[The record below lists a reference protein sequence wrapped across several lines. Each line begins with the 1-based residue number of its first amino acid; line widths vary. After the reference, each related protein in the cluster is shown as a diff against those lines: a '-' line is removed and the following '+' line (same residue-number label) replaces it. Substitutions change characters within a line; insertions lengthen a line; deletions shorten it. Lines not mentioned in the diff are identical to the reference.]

1 MRTDDKFM
9 DQISRLKND
18 KPSEE
23 LYQRIMTVV
32 PHLAQAGA
40 EAPGRPGWFT
50 RFFGEWNYAL
60 RLKVAS
66 FAMLAVFGFCVGHL
80 KGPSAPQDSFYSSII
95 TGDIGWED

>member
-9 DQISRLKND
+9 EQISRLKSD

-23 LYQRIMTVV
+23 LYQRIITVV
-32 PHLAQAGA
+32 PHLAQAGVDMPA
-40 EAPGRPGWFT
+40 NKTWLE

-80 KGPSAPQDSFYSSII
+80 KGPSAHQDSFFSAII
-95 TGDIGWED
+95 TGDIGWEN

>member
-9 DQISRLKND
+9 DQISRLRND
-18 KPSEE
+18 KPSDE
-23 LYQRIMTVV
+23 LYQRIVTVV

-40 EAPGRPGWFT
+40 EAPARPTWLE

-60 RLKVAS
+60 RLKIAS

-80 KGPSAPQDSFYSSII
+80 NGPSAHQGSFLSAII

>member
-9 DQISRLKND
+9 DKIARLKSD
-18 KPSEE
+18 KPSDE
-23 LYQRIMTVV
+23 LYSRIMTVV
-32 PHLAQAGA
+32 PHLAQQGAG
-40 EAPGRPGWFT
+40 APGRASRFE

-66 FAMLAVFGFCVGHL
+66 FAMLAFFGFCVGHL
-80 KGPSAPQDSFYSSII
+80 NGPSAHQGSFFSAII